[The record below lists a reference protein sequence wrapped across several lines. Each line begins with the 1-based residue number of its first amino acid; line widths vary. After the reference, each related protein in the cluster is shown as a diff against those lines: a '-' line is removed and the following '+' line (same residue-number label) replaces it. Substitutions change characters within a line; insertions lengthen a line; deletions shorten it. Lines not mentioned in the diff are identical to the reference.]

1 MPKKQP
7 GQQAKESVHGT
18 VADQPVDVETI
29 KLVRV
34 TGMRE
39 KDLVDAKTK
48 NDSTWKRIQRI
59 QSDHFKL
66 LSKTESHTR
75 QKAIQDPVH
84 GAIIFDPWE
93 LDLLSDWEILRLRF
107 VKQLG
112 PAHIVYPGAT
122 HTRFQHCLGTNF
134 LAQKCVR
141 VVNFCDDLDNVYF
154 QPLSHLLDEYQQKI
168 FRAAALLHDVGHPP
182 TSHTIE
188 FALASWAGLDH
199 TDLGTFLILNSGVT
213 EILER
218 HDINPNTIVDVLKRR
233 SKDPVLMLLSDFID
247 SPLDIDKT
255 DYLIRDAHFSGVQL
269 GVFPAERVLLTNRV
283 VRDKRGKYH
292 RAFML
297 KALHSLEALILSR
310 NWMFAS
316 LYLHHA
322 VRVAEALVS
331 KATYF
336 RIKEEQLTKNECI
349 GLFTRMTDSDLYSW
363 LGESE
368 TDFIREYA
376 ARIRYRRLFKVVLSR
391 PLMSFENDT
400 KDLFMAML
408 TDIEALIDN
417 EIELGGEVGNVVI
430 DVVNPALGEKSLG
443 QIPLLVGGEN
453 SGLEIVRMNKTQ
465 EGKPLIHALRQQKRI
480 IPSVRVYSDPD
491 ISTKIRERFNK
502 MYPLKRKARYRQDE
516 YDMTET

>member
-1 MPKKQP
+1 MPKKQS
-7 GQQAKESVHGT
+7 GREKSTTSHGF
-18 VADQPVDVETI
+18 VADQPVDVETV

-39 KDLVDAKTK
+39 SELVDARKK
-48 NDSTWKRIQRI
+48 KDKIWKQIQRI
-59 QSDHFKL
+59 QSDHSKL
-66 LSKTESHTR
+66 LSKTEAHSR

-93 LDLLSDWEILRLRF
+93 LDLVSGWEILRLRF

-141 VVNFCDDLDNVYF
+141 VVNYCDDLDNVCF
-154 QPLSHLLDEYQQKI
+154 SPLSQLLDDYQQKV

-188 FALASWAGLDH
+188 FALESWSGLDH
-199 TDLGTFLILNSGVT
+199 TDLGAFLILNSGVT

-218 HDINPNTIVDVLKRR
+218 HDIEPKTVVDVLKRR

-283 VRDKRGKYH
+283 VRDGRGKYH

-297 KALHSLEALILSR
+297 KALHSLEALTLSR

-322 VRVAEALVS
+322 VRVAESLVS

-336 RIKEEQLTKNECI
+336 RMKEEELTKNECI
-349 GLFTRMTDSDLYSW
+349 GLFTRMTDSDLYAW
-363 LGESE
+363 LKESE

-391 PLMSFENDT
+391 PLLSFEDDT
-400 KDLFMAML
+400 RNLFMKML
-408 TDIEALIDN
+408 SDIETLIDN
-417 EIELGGEVGNVVI
+417 EVELGDDIGKVII
-430 DVVNPALGEKSLG
+430 DVVNPELGEKSLG
-443 QIPLLVGGEN
+443 RIPLLVGGEK
-453 SGLEIVRMNKTQ
+453 SGIEIVRLKKAQ
-465 EGKPLIHALRQQKRI
+465 EGKPIIHALRQQKRT
-480 IPSVRVYSDPD
+480 IPSVRVYSDPE
-491 ISTKIRERFNK
+491 IAGEIRDRFNK